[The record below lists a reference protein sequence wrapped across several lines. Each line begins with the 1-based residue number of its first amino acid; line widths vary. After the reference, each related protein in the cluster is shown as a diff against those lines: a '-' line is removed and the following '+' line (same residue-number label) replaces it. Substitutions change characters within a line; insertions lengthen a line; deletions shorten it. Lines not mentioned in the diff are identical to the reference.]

1 MGGGQRDHPLSRL
14 ALPWRYAISQGC
26 GQAGLPA
33 LAAAAAAGVPLL
45 QVREKQLST
54 RGLLDYCRELRAATA
69 GTGARILLNERWDVA
84 LAAGLDGVHL
94 PAHAV
99 TAERVRGQVPA
110 GFLIAVSC
118 HHVAEVEAARGAD
131 FVVFGPV
138 FATPSKL
145 AYGPPLGLDA
155 LREAARC
162 PIPVL
167 ALGGVTADNAAE
179 CLAAGVAGVAGI
191 RLFSGAGT
199 GEGECA

>member
-1 MGGGQRDHPLSRL
+1 
-14 ALPWRYAISQGC
+14 
-26 GQAGLPA
+26 
-33 LAAAAAAGVPLL
+33 
-45 QVREKQLST
+45 
-54 RGLLDYCRELRAATA
+54 
-69 GTGARILLNERWDVA
+69 VA

-118 HHVAEVEAARGAD
+118 HRVAEVEAARGAD